1 MNPGAH
7 RSVVHW
13 IAALPSVCLVGLLAQ
28 PTAAQGCK
36 TSLVSLGTGGAQMGA
51 PNWGGAL
58 SDDGRYVQFAAVEGG
73 WPFGMSHAWVRDEW
87 TGVTQQ
93 IDVSTTGVP
102 GDDWADAGD
111 LSSDGRFAAFSS
123 KALNL
128 VPGKSAP
135 FEDIFVRDL
144 ALGITTPISL
154 GPAGVPSD
162 DHSYRPVLSS
172 DGRFVAFYSNATN
185 LVPGDSNGAADV
197 FVYDRL
203 LGRMS
208 LASVSSTGEQG
219 NNGSWF
225 TALSGD
231 GRYVAFSSLASNLA
245 PNDTNGDWDVFVRDR
260 QTKQTTLIS
269 RSLSGGTSPGPSWID
284 SISADGR
291 FVIFES
297 MSSELV
303 PGDTNG
309 VWDAFRHD
317 RLFGTT
323 MRISVDA
330 QGNQLDQESYGG
342 PQSADGSLVLISSLS
357 DALVPGD
364 ANGTY
369 DAFLIDVATGSAQL
383 MSVGSTGAQG
393 PVGTQS
399 FARGLSADGRFAT
412 FETNGGVLPPF
423 SANGVHLRACP
434 QDVARF
440 GEAKPNSAGCRPWIS
455 WTGSPSASAGSGF
468 LIRSQGLI
476 NNVPGLFFYGDQVNW
491 PPVGIPYLLV
501 QPPVH
506 RLPASW
512 SGGSATGVDCSGSLE
527 VDFNAWIALG
537 SDPGLVL
544 GATVDGQFWSRDQG
558 FAPPENYGMSDA
570 VDLTIGP

>member
-1 MNPGAH
+1 MNLGAH

-13 IAALPSVCLVGLLAQ
+13 LAVLSLVGLLEQ

-36 TSLVSLGTGGAQMGA
+36 TSVVSLGTGGAMIGGS
-51 PNWGGAL
+51 PWGGAL
-58 SDDGRYVQFAAVEGG
+58 SDDGRYVQFSAMESGYPLFVHHI
-73 WPFGMSHAWVRDEW
+73 WLRDEW
-87 TGVTQQ
+87 TGITQQ
-93 IDVSTTGVP
+93 IDVSTAGVP
-102 GDDWADAGD
+102 GDGWAEPGD
-111 LSSDGRFAAFSS
+111 LSSDGRFAAFTSG
-123 KALNL
+123 ARNL
-128 VPGKSAP
+128 VPGKPGSIQ
-135 FEDIFVRDL
+135 DVFVRDL
-144 ALGITTPISL
+144 AMGITTLVSQ
-154 GPAGVPSD
+154 GPGGLFSD
-162 DHSYRPVLSS
+162 GHSYRPVLSA
-172 DGRFVAFYSNATN
+172 DGRYVAFHSAATQ
-185 LVPGDSNGAADV
+185 LVPGDSNGVDDA
-197 FVYDRL
+197 FVYDRV
-203 LGRMS
+203 LGGLRRV
-208 LASVSSTGEQG
+208 SVSSTGEQG
-219 NNGSWF
+219 NGTSWF

-231 GRYVAFSSLASNLA
+231 GRYVAFSSLSSNLA
-245 PNDTNGDWDVFVRDR
+245 PNDTNGDWDVFVRDL
-260 QTKQTTLIS
+260 QTQQTTLIS
-269 RSLSGGTSPGPSWID
+269 RSLSGGTSPGQSWID
-284 SISADGR
+284 SLSADGR
-291 FVIFES
+291 YVVFES
-297 MSSELV
+297 LSSELV

-317 RLFGTT
+317 RMLGTT
-323 MRISVDA
+323 VRISVDA

-369 DAFLIDVATGSAQL
+369 DAFLIEVTTGSAQL
-383 MSVGSTGAQG
+383 MSVGSTSAQG

-412 FETNGGVLPPF
+412 FETSGGNLPPLT
-423 SANGVHLRACP
+423 ANGVHLRACP
-434 QDVARF
+434 QDVARL

-476 NNVPGLFFYGDQVNW
+476 NNVPGLFFYGYQVS
-491 PPVGIPYLLV
+491 PFSGIPYLLV

-512 SGGSATGVDCSGSLE
+512 SGGSTTGADCSGSLE

-544 GATVDGQFWSRDQG
+544 GATVYGQFWSRDSG
-558 FAPPENYGMSDA
+558 LPPPGNYGMSDA